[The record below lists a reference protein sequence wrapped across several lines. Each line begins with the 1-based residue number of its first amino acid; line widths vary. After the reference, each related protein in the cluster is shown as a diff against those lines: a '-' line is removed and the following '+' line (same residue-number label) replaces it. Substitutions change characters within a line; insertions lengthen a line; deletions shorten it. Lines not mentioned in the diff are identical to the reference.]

1 MHVLPKGCREHHQ
14 SGIVYWMASGLWNGV
29 GLVLSVAISPTPPPT
44 LPWDLEQTNLFLS
57 ECQDPAI
64 SAHSASAI
72 PTLHMDIHSLILV
85 CSVAS
90 H

>member
-1 MHVLPKGCREHHQ
+1 MSSRKVAGSTIR
-14 SGIVYWMASGLWNGV
+14 A
-29 GLVLSVAISPTPPPT
+29 VLSTGWPQAFGTVWGLFSVSGHPPPPP

-64 SAHSASAI
+64 SAHSASAT
-72 PTLHMDIHSLILV
+72 PTLHMDIHSLIMV
-85 CSVAS
+85 YSVAS